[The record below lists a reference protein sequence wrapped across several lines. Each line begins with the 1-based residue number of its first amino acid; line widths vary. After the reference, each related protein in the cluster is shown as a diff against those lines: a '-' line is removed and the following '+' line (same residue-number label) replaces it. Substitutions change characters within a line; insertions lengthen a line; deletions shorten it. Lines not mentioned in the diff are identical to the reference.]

1 MEWAAG
7 LLIAPIIIYFCPV
20 LNRPSFFLAYRL
32 NESVTDALRN
42 TLIVLMPLVLLYTA
56 HRQMAIAMAVG
67 ALLISLTDLPGNRRN
82 KTLTALQ
89 SISVFLLISLLFS
102 AGLSNPVSTGLML
115 VCFTFLLSMLAALG
129 GRSTV
134 VGTMGIILMVFIL
147 GLRPHEPLIFSCY
160 LLAGCIW
167 FYLVSLIQVFLWPF
181 RSLHQALREALLATA
196 DFLRAKANCYDPHVS
211 LEESYRQIIAL
222 HLRVSEK
229 QELVRQLLLGDRA
242 AMRKSRPRVKR
253 LLSSS
258 IKVIGL
264 YEQIT
269 AMHYDYEVV
278 RRRLASTGALVVVA
292 ELINLLAE
300 EANQLNKHVPAGNFE
315 RYQDLNI
322 ELGKIAI
329 GLPKEEKA
337 VVNSILTNV
346 GAIRQ
351 LLEDIHFDR
360 NDSGV
365 NPDFNAFLPHGDNYW
380 QKFKMQLH
388 FQSPV
393 LRFSLRLALLFGI
406 GYLATL
412 FFTKDYYSYWLL
424 LTIVIVARPK
434 LAVTWQR
441 NLERLTGTFAG
452 VVLASVFIF
461 MIKPAVVLLIIASF
475 ALFGFFAWNRPKYG
489 WSVCCI
495 TICVVICLSLYHGQP
510 MAIVSARVWYSLVG
524 CALAFA
530 GIFIFPVW
538 INVELEELGRSAMEG
553 NRLFLEAV
561 INRLEQQEIWLA
573 RKDAHLRLARLSE
586 GIRHARVEPGKVD
599 LPRIEQIQVLNY
611 RINAVIISL
620 FLSGRKLNH
629 KSAESIIN
637 YLNHNQ
643 VDVMHIRE
651 VSGPIN
657 GNHLV
662 KGQELLEE
670 LAYTL
675 ATFTKK
681 T

>member
-1 MEWAAG
+1 M
-7 LLIAPIIIYFCPV
+7 LVPLIIIYFCFV
-20 LNRPSFFLAYRL
+20 LNRPSFFLAFRL
-32 NESVTDALRN
+32 KESVTDALRN
-42 TLIVLMPLVLLYTA
+42 TLVVLMPLVLLYA
-56 HRQMAIAMAVG
+56 KHRQMAIAMAVG

-89 SISVFLLISLLFS
+89 SIVAFLLISLLFS
-102 AGLSNPVSTGLML
+102 TGLSSPVSTGLML

-134 VGTMGIILMVFIL
+134 VGTMGIVLMVFIL

-167 FYLVSLIQVFLWPF
+167 FYLVSLIQVFVWPF
-181 RSLHQALREALLATA
+181 RSLHQGLRETLSATA
-196 DFLRAKANCYDPHVS
+196 DFLKAKANCYDPHIS
-211 LEESYRQIIAL
+211 LEESYRQIITL

-229 QELVRQLLLGDRA
+229 QELVRQLLLSDRA
-242 AMRKSRPRVKR
+242 AMRESRPQVKR

-278 RRRLASTGALVVVA
+278 RLRLAPTGALIVVA

-300 EANQLNKHVPAGNFE
+300 EADQFKKDVPPGNFE
-315 RYQDLNI
+315 RYQELNI
-322 ELGKIAI
+322 ELSKIAI
-329 GLPKEEKA
+329 RLPTEERA

-351 LLEDIHFDR
+351 LLEDIHLDR
-360 NDSGV
+360 DDTV
-365 NPDFNAFLPHGDNYW
+365 ANPNFNAFLPRGDNYW

-441 NLERLTGTFAG
+441 NLERLAGTFAG
-452 VVLASVFIF
+452 VVLASAFIF
-461 MIKPAVVLLIIASF
+461 LIKPTVVLLVIASF
-475 ALFGFFAWNRPKYG
+475 ALLGFFIWNRPKYG

-510 MAIVSARVWYSLVG
+510 TVIVSARVWYSLVG

-538 INVELEELGRSAMEG
+538 INTELEDLGRSATEG

-561 INRLEQQEIWLA
+561 VNGSEQQEIWLA
-573 RKDAHLRLARLSE
+573 RKEAHLRLARLSE

-599 LPRIEQIQVLNY
+599 LPGIEHIQVLNY

-620 FLSGRKLNH
+620 FLSGRKLNQ
-629 KSAESIIN
+629 KSAETIIN
-637 YLNHNQ
+637 YLNHDW
-643 VDVMHIRE
+643 VGAIHIQE
-651 VSGPIN
+651 ISEPIN
-657 GNHLV
+657 GNHLL
-662 KGQELLEE
+662 KGQELLEG
-670 LAYTL
+670 LACTL
-675 ATFTKK
+675 AAFTKK
-681 T
+681 R

>member
-1 MEWAAG
+1 M
-7 LLIAPIIIYFCPV
+7 
-20 LNRPSFFLAYRL
+20 LNRPSFFLAFRL
-32 NESVTDALRN
+32 KESVIDALRN
-42 TLIVLMPLVLLYTA
+42 TLVVLAPLILLYAT

-89 SISVFLLISLLFS
+89 SIMVFLLISLLFS
-102 AGLSNPVSTGLML
+102 AALPKPVITGLML
-115 VCFTFLLSMLAALG
+115 VGFTFLLSMLAALG

-147 GLRPHEPLIFSCY
+147 GLQPHEPLTFSFY

-181 RSLHQALREALLATA
+181 RSLHQGLRETLSATA
-196 DFLRAKANCYDPHVS
+196 DFLKAKANCYDPNVS
-211 LEESYRQIIAL
+211 LEESYRQIITL

-229 QELVRQLLLGDRA
+229 QELVRQLLLSDRA
-242 AMRKSRPRVKR
+242 AMRKSRPQVKR
-253 LLSSS
+253 LLNSS

-278 RRRLASTGALVVVA
+278 RRRLAPTSTLIIIT
-292 ELINLLAE
+292 ELISLLAE
-300 EANQLNKHVPAGNFE
+300 EADQSKKRILTRKFE
-315 RYQDLNI
+315 RYQELSI
-322 ELGKIAI
+322 ELGRIAI
-329 GLPKEEKA
+329 GLPTEEKA
-337 VVNSILTNV
+337 VVNGILTNV

-360 NDSGV
+360 DNTVANS
-365 NPDFNAFLPHGDNYW
+365 NFNAFLPRGDNYW
-380 QKFKMQLH
+380 QKFKLQLH

-412 FFTKDYYSYWLL
+412 FFTKDHYSYWLL

-434 LAVTWQR
+434 LALTWQR
-441 NLERLTGTFAG
+441 NLERLSGTFAG
-452 VVLASVFIF
+452 VVLASLFIF
-461 MIKPAVVLLIIASF
+461 LIKPTVILLAIASF
-475 ALFGFFAWNRPKYG
+475 ALLGFFAWNRPRYG

-495 TICVVICLSLYHGQP
+495 TICVVICLSLYNGQP
-510 MAIVSARVWYSLVG
+510 MVIVSARVWYSLAG
-524 CALAFA
+524 CAVAFA

-538 INVELEELGRSAMEG
+538 INIELEELGRSAMEG

-561 INRLEQQEIWLA
+561 VNRLEQQEIWLA
-573 RKDAHLRLARLSE
+573 RKEAHLRLARLSE

-599 LPRIEQIQVLNY
+599 LPRIEHIQVLNY

-629 KSAESIIN
+629 KSAEHTIN
-637 YLNHNQ
+637 YLNHDW
-643 VDVMHIRE
+643 VGTVYARGISEPKKD
-651 VSGPIN
+651 
-657 GNHLV
+657 NHLL
-662 KGQELLEE
+662 KGQGLLEE

-675 ATFTKK
+675 ATFTRKI
-681 T
+681 